1 MKENAKSKLISK
13 NLNMIISNDVS
24 DKSIGFDVDENEVN
38 VITKDEIIFL
48 KRDKKIRIARNVLN
62 TIAAQ
67 INN

>member
-1 MKENAKSKLISK
+1 MSYNPSEIGY
-13 NLNMIISNDVS
+13 IVHDVTFDNIQHS
-24 DKSIGFDVDENEVN
+24 ITIGFDVDENEVN

-48 KRDKKIRIARNVLN
+48 KRDKKIRIARNVLK

>member
-1 MKENAKSKLISK
+1 
-13 NLNMIISNDVS
+13 MIISNDVS
-24 DKSIGFDVDENEVN
+24 DISIGFDVDENEVN

-48 KRDKKIRIARNVLN
+48 KRDKKIRIARNVLK